1 MTLPS
6 ASKDNPTCFLP
17 EQEYSDSL
25 FPLVSMTMTPPSVL
39 YAIFLP
45 QNDEQMTGQSLNL
58 PFCRLHFIEKSLKR
72 NVVDDLLAVTNPSNV
87 FAIPMTLPLTGILST
102 GQHIFQMLHKLC
114 PSQKHNT
121 CHTVH
126 CHI

>member
-45 QNDEQMTGQSLNL
+45 QNDEQMTGQSLNGNL
-58 PFCRLHFIEKSLKR
+58 VGYILLK
-72 NVVDDLLAVTNPSNV
+72 NHSNE
-87 FAIPMTLPLTGILST
+87 M
-102 GQHIFQMLHKLC
+102 
-114 PSQKHNT
+114 
-121 CHTVH
+121 
-126 CHI
+126 